1 MSDKIHNSFVLASDH
16 AGYDLKEQ
24 IKFYLEK
31 NNFKV
36 KDLGPFN
43 NDSVDY
49 PDYGKLLGG
58 VIKNNNNT
66 LGIAICGSGIGMSI
80 ALNRISGVRAA
91 LCHNIE
97 VAKLAKNHTD
107 ANVLVLGGRLINL
120 DEAINI
126 VDIFFKESFEGGR
139 HKRRVNKLN

>member
-24 IKFYLEK
+24 IKFYLEN

-66 LGIAICGSGIGMSI
+66 LGIAICGSGLGMSI

-91 LCHNIE
+91 LCHNIA
-97 VAKLAKNHTD
+97 VAKLAKNHND
-107 ANVLVLGGRLINL
+107 ANVLVLGGRFINL

>member
-24 IKFYLEK
+24 IKFYLEN

-49 PDYGKLLGG
+49 PDYGKLLGK

-66 LGIAICGSGIGMSI
+66 LGIAICGSGLGMSI

-97 VAKLAKNHTD
+97 VVKLARNHND
-107 ANVLVLGGRLINL
+107 ANVLVLGGRFINL
-120 DEAINI
+120 DESIKI
-126 VDIFFKESFEGGR
+126 VDIFSKESFEGGR
-139 HKRRVNKLN
+139 HKRRVDKLN

>member
-24 IKFYLEK
+24 IKFYLEN

>member
-24 IKFYLEK
+24 IKFYLEN

-49 PDYGKLLGG
+49 PDYGKLLGK
-58 VIKNNNNT
+58 VIKNNKNT
-66 LGIAICGSGIGMSI
+66 LGIAICGSGLGMSMT
-80 ALNRISGVRAA
+80 LNRISGVRAA

-97 VAKLAKNHTD
+97 VVKLARNHND
-107 ANVLVLGGRLINL
+107 ANVLVLGGRFINL
-120 DEAINI
+120 DEAISI
-126 VDIFFKESFEGGR
+126 VDIFSKESFEGGR
-139 HKRRVNKLN
+139 HKRRVDKLN

>member
-24 IKFYLEK
+24 IKFYLEN

-36 KDLGPFN
+36 KDLGSFN

>member
-24 IKFYLEK
+24 IKFYLEN

-49 PDYGKLLGG
+49 PDYGKLLGE

-97 VAKLAKNHTD
+97 VAKLARNHND
-107 ANVLVLGGRLINL
+107 ANVLVLGGRFINL

-126 VDIFFKESFEGGR
+126 VDIFSKESFEGGR
-139 HKRRVNKLN
+139 HKRRVDKLN

>member
-24 IKFYLEK
+24 IKFYLEN

-97 VAKLAKNHTD
+97 VAKLARNHND